1 VEREKWKEERGTSIL
16 EPLFFF
22 SWHGMKLLFV
32 SNGHGEDAI
41 GGRLAQEF
49 RKLAPNLELA
59 AMPIVGR
66 GMPYERAGIP
76 VLGPRW
82 ELPSG
87 GFTFTSLEL
96 LLGDWR
102 DGMYQK
108 THEQHWA
115 VRNANADTVLVV
127 GDVYALWV
135 TFSFAFKNQKTPR
148 VFQVQ
153 PLVSRSYQD
162 HMTAQDRLERA
173 NRVTVDSFTAPDRWF
188 MKRVE
193 KIWARDARTAAWL
206 HELGL
211 PQASFTGNVM
221 MDLLEPECDLAPLLD
236 ANGSDRPV
244 LALLPGTRDD
254 YRESLPRML
263 ELITQLRD
271 QLEVQAFAAFPG
283 DLNRLEL
290 PQGWT
295 WTEPSLLERDAS
307 TERTAVYGTTRV
319 PMLRNA
325 FAALLHASQAVLGT
339 AGTANEQAVGL
350 GKPTVAFPTNGPQFT
365 GSFARAQKRLLGDG
379 LILVPNDTDQIV
391 NGVRQALTLEARD
404 AAKRAGLERMG
415 TPGGANKIV
424 LEVLEKLGMLTR

>member
-1 VEREKWKEERGTSIL
+1 L
-16 EPLFFF
+16 
-22 SWHGMKLLFV
+22 KLLFI

-49 RKLAPNLELA
+49 RRLAPNLELA
-59 AMPIVGR
+59 AVPIVGR

-87 GFTFTSLEL
+87 GFTFTSLDL

-115 VRNANADTVLVV
+115 VRNANADAVLVV

-135 TFSFAFKNQKTPR
+135 TFSFAFKNRSANNGQKPR

-162 HMTAQDRLERA
+162 NMTAQDRLERA
-173 NRVTVDSFTAPDRWF
+173 NRVTVDSFTAPDRWY

-193 KIWARDARTAAWL
+193 KIWARDTRTSEWL

-211 PQASFTGNVM
+211 PQADFAGNVM
-221 MDLLEPECDLAPLLD
+221 MDLLEPECDLQAVLD

-263 ELITQLRD
+263 EVVAQLPKH

-290 PQGWT
+290 PHGWT
-295 WTEPSLLERDAS
+295 WTEPSPLERQVSA
-307 TERTAVYGTTRV
+307 ERTAVHGQIRV
-319 PMLRNA
+319 PILRNA
-325 FAALLHASQAVLGT
+325 FAALLHASGVAVGT

-379 LILVPNDTDQIV
+379 LILVANEVDQIM
-391 NGVRQALTLEARD
+391 NGVRQALTPEAREV
-404 AAKRAGLERMG
+404 AKQAGLERMG

-424 LEVLEKLGMLTR
+424 LEILKKLGITAS

>member
-1 VEREKWKEERGTSIL
+1 
-16 EPLFFF
+16 
-22 SWHGMKLLFV
+22 MKLLFI

-49 RKLAPNLELA
+49 RNLAPNLELA
-59 AMPIVGR
+59 AVPIVGR

-87 GFTFTSLEL
+87 GFTFTSFDL

-115 VRNANADTVLVV
+115 VRNANADAVLVI

-135 TFSFAFKNQKTPR
+135 TFSFAFRNRTANRQKPR

-162 HMTAQDRLERA
+162 NMTAQDRLERA
-173 NRVTVDSFTAPDRWF
+173 NRVTVDSFTAPDRWY

-193 KIWARDARTAAWL
+193 KIWARDARTSEWL

-211 PQASFTGNVM
+211 SQADFAGNVM
-221 MDLLEPECDLAPLLD
+221 MDLLEPECDLKPVLD
-236 ANGSDRPV
+236 GRSV

-263 ELITQLRD
+263 EVVAQLPKHQLRM
-271 QLEVQAFAAFPG
+271 QALAAFPG

-290 PQGWT
+290 PDGWT
-295 WTEPSLLERDAS
+295 WTEPSVLEREAS
-307 TERTAVYGTTRV
+307 AERTALNGQVRV

-325 FAALLHASQAVLGT
+325 FAALLHASGVALGT

-365 GSFARAQKRLLGDG
+365 SSFARAQKRLLGDG
-379 LILVPNDTDQIV
+379 LILVANDTDQIV
-391 NGVRQALTLEARD
+391 QGLRRALTPEARE

-415 TPGGANKIV
+415 TPGAANKIA
-424 LEVLEKLGMLTR
+424 LEVLGKLASSR

>member
-1 VEREKWKEERGTSIL
+1 L
-16 EPLFFF
+16 FLLLLFFF
-22 SWHGMKLLFV
+22 LWRVMKLLFI

-49 RKLAPNLELA
+49 RKLAPNLELEA
-59 AMPIVGR
+59 VPIVGR

-115 VRNANADTVLVV
+115 VRNANADAVLVV

-135 TFSFAFKNQKTPR
+135 TFSFAFKNGRKPR

-162 HMTAQDRLERA
+162 NMTAQDRLERA
-173 NRVTVDSFTAPDRWF
+173 NRVTVDSFTAPDRWY

-193 KIWARDARTAAWL
+193 KIWARDGRTSEWL

-211 PQASFTGNVM
+211 PQADFAGNVM
-221 MDLLEPECDLAPLLD
+221 MDLLEPERDLKPVLD
-236 ANGSDRPV
+236 GRPV

-263 ELITQLRD
+263 EVVTQLPNH
-271 QLEVQAFAAFPG
+271 QVAVQAFAAFPG

-290 PQGWT
+290 PSGWT
-295 WTEPSLLERDAS
+295 WTES
-307 TERTAVYGTTRV
+307 TSFEHEVSAERTAVHGTTRV
-319 PMLRNA
+319 PILRNA
-325 FAALLHASQAVLGT
+325 FAALLHASGVALGT

-379 LILVPNDTDQIV
+379 LILVANETDQIV
-391 NGVRQALTLEARD
+391 SGVRQALTPEAQE
-404 AAKRAGLERMG
+404 AAKQAGLERMG
-415 TPGGANKIV
+415 TSGGANKIV
-424 LEVLEKLGMLTR
+424 LEVLTKLGLMH

>member
-1 VEREKWKEERGTSIL
+1 
-16 EPLFFF
+16 
-22 SWHGMKLLFV
+22 MKLLFI

-59 AMPIVGR
+59 AVPIVGR

-76 VLGPRW
+76 LLGPRW

-87 GFTFTSLEL
+87 GFTFTSLDL

-108 THEQHWA
+108 THQQHWA
-115 VRNANADTVLVV
+115 VRNANADAVLVV

-135 TFSFAFKNQKTPR
+135 TFSFAFKNGRKPR

-211 PQASFTGNVM
+211 PQADFTGNVM
-221 MDLLEPECDLAPLLD
+221 MDLLEPECDLTPVL
-236 ANGSDRPV
+236 NGRPV

-254 YRESLPRML
+254 YRESLPKML
-263 ELITQLRD
+263 EVVAQLP
-271 QLEVQAFAAFPG
+271 EIQAFAAFPG
-283 DLNRLEL
+283 DLDRLEL
-290 PQGWT
+290 PSGWT
-295 WTEPSLLERDAS
+295 WTEPSLLEHQAS
-307 TERTAVYGTTRV
+307 AQRTALYGTARV
-319 PMLRNA
+319 PILRHA
-325 FAALLHASQAVLGT
+325 FAALLHTSQAALGT

-379 LILVPNDTDQIV
+379 LILTANDTDQV
-391 NGVRQALTLEARD
+391 VQGVRQALTIEARD
-404 AAKRAGLERMG
+404 VAKRAGLERMG
-415 TPGGANKIV
+415 TPGGAKKV
-424 LEVLEKLGMLTR
+424 ALEVIERLGV

>member
-1 VEREKWKEERGTSIL
+1 
-16 EPLFFF
+16 
-22 SWHGMKLLFV
+22 MKLLFI

-49 RKLAPNLELA
+49 RKLAPNLELTA
-59 AMPIVGR
+59 VPIVGR

-115 VRNANADTVLVV
+115 VRNANADAVLVV

-135 TFSFAFKNQKTPR
+135 TFSFAFKNGQKPR

-162 HMTAQDRLERA
+162 NMTAQDRLERA
-173 NRVTVDSFTAPDRWF
+173 NRVTVDSFTAPDRWY

-193 KIWARDARTAAWL
+193 KIWARDARTSEWL

-211 PQASFTGNVM
+211 PQADFAGNVM
-221 MDLLEPECDLAPLLD
+221 MDLLEPECDLQPLLE

-263 ELITQLRD
+263 EVVAQLPNH
-271 QLEVQAFAAFPG
+271 QPEVQAFAAFPG

-290 PQGWT
+290 PHGWT
-295 WTEPSLLERDAS
+295 WAEPSLLERQAS
-307 TERTAVYGTTRV
+307 AERTAVHGSIRV
-319 PMLRNA
+319 PVLRNA
-325 FAALLHASQAVLGT
+325 FAALLHASGVALGT

-365 GSFARAQKRLLGDG
+365 GSFARAQKRLLGEG
-379 LILVPNDTDQIV
+379 LILVANETDQIV
-391 NGVRQALTLEARD
+391 NSVRQALTPEAQEV
-404 AAKRAGLERMG
+404 AKQAGLERMG
-415 TPGGANKIV
+415 TSGGANKIV
-424 LEVLEKLGMLTR
+424 LEILGKLGIAS